1 MPFTPLDST
10 DFLDP
15 RCPFCTDAW
24 GKEPPAHPIDT
35 DRVFAKL
42 DEYFSKNDTAAA
54 ERHLAYWLAEAEEGR
69 DLRGEF
75 LVRNERIGLFRKLG
89 RGPEALAEAEK
100 TVALAE
106 RLGIAEELG
115 GATAYANQ
123 ATAMKAF
130 GRAEESLPVFRR
142 ALAVYEQAARPDPY
156 RYAGVCNNYAL
167 ALADCGEYAE
177 ARRMYARAM
186 DLLAAVKGAEP
197 EIAVTWLNLANLAE
211 AEYGLEAAE
220 AEITED
226 VGRAWELLDRPAE
239 ELPRDGNYAFVCEK
253 CAPTF
258 HYYGF
263 FVWGAELEERA
274 RMIYERT

>member
-1 MPFTPLDST
+1 MAFASGPLEPN

-24 GKEPPAHPIDT
+24 AKEPPAHPIDA
-35 DRVFAKL
+35 DRVLARL
-42 DEYFSKNDTAAA
+42 DEYFSRNDMPAA

-69 DLRGEF
+69 DLVGQF
-75 LVRNERIGLFRKLG
+75 LLRNERIGLYRKQG

-106 RLGIAEELG
+106 RLGIADELG
-115 GATAYANQ
+115 GATALANQ

-130 GRAEESLPVFRR
+130 GMAREALPVFRR
-142 ALAVYEQAARPDPY
+142 ALAVYEHAPNADPY
-156 RYAGVCNNYAL
+156 RYAGVCNNAAL

-177 ARRMYARAM
+177 ARRLYARAM
-186 DLLAAVKGAEP
+186 ALLGQIEGAGP

-211 AEYGLEAAE
+211 AERGLEAAE
-220 AEITED
+220 REIADCVE
-226 VGRAWELLDRPAE
+226 RAWDLLDRPDTA
-239 ELPRDGNYAFVCEK
+239 RDGNYAFVCEK

-258 HYYGF
+258 HYYGYF
-263 FVWGAELEERA
+263 LWGAELEERA
-274 RMIYERT
+274 RAIYERT

>member
-1 MPFTPLDST
+1 MRFGNEPLEPT

-24 GKEPPAHPIDT
+24 EKEPPVRPIDT
-35 DRVFAKL
+35 DRVLGKL
-42 DEYFSKNDTAAA
+42 DEYFSKNDMPAA

-69 DLRGEF
+69 DLVGQF
-75 LVRNERIGLFRKLG
+75 LIRNERIGLFRKLG

-100 TVALAE
+100 TVALAG
-106 RLGIAEELG
+106 RLGIADELG
-115 GATAYANQ
+115 GATALANQ

-130 GRAEESLPVFRR
+130 GLAEEALPVFRR
-142 ALAVYEQAARPDPY
+142 ALAVYEHAPNADPY

-177 ARRMYARAM
+177 ARRMYGRATE
-186 DLLAAVKGAEP
+186 LLTPVEGAEP

-211 AEYGLEAAE
+211 AERGLEAAE
-220 AEITED
+220 AEIAD
-226 VGRAWELLDRPAE
+226 CVGRAWDLLDRPG
-239 ELPRDGNYAFVCEK
+239 LPRDGNYAFVCEK

-258 HYYGF
+258 HYYGYF
-263 FVWGAELEERA
+263 LWGAELEERA
-274 RMIYERT
+274 RAIYERA